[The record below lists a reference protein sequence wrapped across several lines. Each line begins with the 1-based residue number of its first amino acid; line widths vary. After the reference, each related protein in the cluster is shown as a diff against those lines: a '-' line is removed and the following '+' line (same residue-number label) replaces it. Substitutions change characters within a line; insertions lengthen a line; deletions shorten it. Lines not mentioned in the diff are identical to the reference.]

1 MKNFPDLDNFPYQ
14 IIRELGHNRAGGR
27 VTYLATNTQTQDR
40 VVVKQF
46 QFARV
51 DADWSGYDAYEREI
65 NVLRQLSHPGIPR
78 YLDSFETPG
87 GFCLVQ
93 EYKEAIALSASQ
105 SLTPREVKQVALELL
120 EILVYLQARFPPV
133 IHRDIKPEN
142 ILVGQPD
149 ESGRRAVYLV
159 DFGLARIGQ
168 GEVTMSS
175 MVKGTLGFMPPEQLF
190 NRQLTEAS
198 DLYGLGASLVC
209 LLTGTPSARVGDLM
223 DTSYQLK
230 FRSLVPQLSLLWTA
244 WLEKLVQPNPSDRYP
259 NAAAA
264 LTALK
269 PIDVT
274 RSPQLLLNP
283 AKLEFQ
289 AKKLGERMT
298 QTIVLH
304 NPVPETRLSGCWQVA
319 PHPSDP
325 PHRLEAHPWIAIK
338 PAKFEADRVFC
349 QVTVDTGKLMADR
362 VYRRELLL
370 LANVKP
376 DPHTIALEVK
386 TAPFPLK
393 VQLLPYLRLFVLLG
407 TTFSISFGFDRWWP
421 VLMSVAHWM
430 SHFIDGLRLF

>member
-1 MKNFPDLDNFPYQ
+1 MSHIPDLANFPYQ

-27 VTYLATNTQTQDR
+27 VTYLATHTQTQDP
-40 VVVKQF
+40 VAIKQF
-46 QFARV
+46 QFARA
-51 DADWSGYDAYEREI
+51 DTDWSGYDAYEREI
-65 NVLRQLSHPGIPR
+65 NVLRQLNHPGIPR
-78 YLDSFETPG
+78 YLDSFETSD

-93 EYKEAIALSASQ
+93 EYKQALPLSTSQ
-105 SLTPREVKQVALELL
+105 SLTPKEVKQVAIELL
-120 EILVYLQARFPPV
+120 EILVYLQDRFPPV

-142 ILVGQPD
+142 ILVGSPD
-149 ESGRRAVYLV
+149 ESGRRCVYLV

-168 GEVTMSS
+168 GEVAASS

-209 LLTGTPSARVGDLM
+209 LLTGTPSARVGELM
-223 DTSYQLK
+223 DNSYHLEFKQ
-230 FRSLVPQLSLLWTA
+230 LVPQLSLLWTA

-264 LTALK
+264 LAALK

-274 RSPQLLLNP
+274 RSPQLLLSS

-289 AKKLGERMT
+289 AQKLGERMT

-304 NPVPETRLSGCWQVA
+304 NPVPDTQLSGCWQVA

-376 DPHTIALEVK
+376 DPHTIAVEVK
-386 TAPFPLK
+386 TAPVPLK
-393 VQLLPYLRLFVLLG
+393 VQLLPYPRLFGLLG
-407 TTFSISFGFDRWWP
+407 TTFLLSFGFDRWWP
-421 VLMSVAHWM
+421 ALLGIAQWM
-430 SHFIDGLRLF
+430 SHWIDRL